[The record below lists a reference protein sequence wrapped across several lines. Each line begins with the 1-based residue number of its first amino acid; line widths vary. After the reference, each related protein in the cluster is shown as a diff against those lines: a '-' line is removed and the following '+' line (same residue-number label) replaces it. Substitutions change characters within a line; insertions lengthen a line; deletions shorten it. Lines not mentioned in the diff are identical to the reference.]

1 MQIKKFKADIESFKG
16 YQEINHN
23 DDIDSVLESE
33 LGNLQQEEIRRK
45 QLEEEKL
52 NMDFIEELKKQNA
65 RISYFPGSGIIC
77 CNGICECIFSGKGF

>member
-33 LGNLQQEEIRRK
+33 LEKLQQEEILRK

-52 NMDFIEELKKQNA
+52 NMDFIEELKRQEEEEYERRRNRATTFNK
-65 RISYFPGSGIIC
+65 P
-77 CNGICECIFSGKGF
+77 E